1 MIKLE
6 STAVTQRI
14 YKVLTEE
21 DAAGGFYVYIYETFR
36 SKSPDRDYFQG
47 KLEMAKAVCTEEFGV
62 PFSVG
67 GWQDCSTEPSLWI

>member
-6 STAVTQRI
+6 RTATTQRI
-14 YKVLTEE
+14 SKVLIEE
-21 DAAGGFYVYIYETFR
+21 DAAVGFYVYVYETSG
-36 SKSPDRDYFQG
+36 SKSPDRNYFQG

-62 PFSVG
+62 PLSVG